1 MAHSSNEVVLTN
13 GVIHTVD
20 HTDSTHEALL
30 MRGGRIAAVGT
41 SAEVLAAAAADA
53 EILDLGGRTVV
64 PGFIDAHNHMSNAAF
79 EPISVDC
86 STPPLETID
95 DVLAAVEAHCRD
107 LPDGQWVR
115 GFGFNS
121 WQTREHRNPTRD
133 ELDEVAPRNP
143 FFLQESNVHTGYANS
158 LALAAVGID
167 ACTPDPWGGGIE
179 RDERG
184 ELTGTLFEA
193 ATNLLQTASWGAYAE
208 LDWERAVALL
218 ESKAREYLALG
229 ITGVGDAC
237 VLDDTAKLYR
247 LADEAGRL
255 PLTVQQLHGGDHFF
269 AAPDPRRAD
278 FLERVRAGDTQ
289 LLRGG
294 TMKIFVDRAY
304 PDGPGMHLH
313 HDGCT
318 THAGVN
324 FYSPREVRE
333 LAVQAGRLGI
343 DLAIHGMGNCAVD
356 TVSDAYELVRRE
368 AGDDRVLRLEH
379 AFLAEPA
386 QAPRLASLGVDLVSN
401 PGLIHHDGMAFDG
414 WRRGATD
421 IKVLP
426 LRSMIDAGV
435 RVSFASDHPCGTTS
449 PAEIMWSA
457 VTREFYQGGTI
468 DPEEAVTA
476 REALR
481 AYTINPAHA
490 SGRGDEEGSLE
501 VGKRANLLVLDRDP
515 LAIAADEIRSLVVE
529 QTYVDGALVHSVG
542 AAG

>member
-1 MAHSSNEVVLTN
+1 MAQDAGELLFTN
-13 GVIHTVD
+13 GVIHSVD
-20 HTDSTHEALL
+20 ALDSTHSALL
-30 MRGGRIAAVGT
+30 VRDGRIAAVG
-41 SAEVLAAAAADA
+41 SDAEVRAAASPGAQAV
-53 EILDLGGRTVV
+53 DLGGRTMT

-86 STPPLETID
+86 STPPLETLGE
-95 DVLAAVEAHCRD
+95 VLAAIEAHCRE

-121 WQTREHRNPTRD
+121 WQTREHRNPTRG

-193 ATNLLQTASWGAYAE
+193 ATNLLQTASWGAYAAQ
-208 LDWERAVALL
+208 DWERAIGLI
-218 ESKAREYLALG
+218 ERKAREYLALG
-229 ITGVGDAC
+229 ITGIGDAC
-237 VLDDTAKLYR
+237 VLEDSARLYR
-247 LADEAGRL
+247 MTDEAGRL

-278 FLERVRAGDTQ
+278 FLERVREGDTR

-294 TMKIFVDRAY
+294 TMKVFVDRAY
-304 PDGPGMHLH
+304 PDGPGVHLH

-333 LAVQAGRLGI
+333 LAVQAAELDV

-356 TVSDAYELVRRE
+356 SVSDAYEAVRR
-368 AGDDRVLRLEH
+368 ATGDDRVLRLEH

-386 QAPRLASLGVDLVSN
+386 QGRRLASLGVDLVSN

-414 WRRGATD
+414 WRRGDAG

-457 VTREFYQGGTI
+457 VTREFYLGGTV

-481 AYTINPAHA
+481 AYTINAAHA
-490 SGRGDEEGSLE
+490 SSRAAEEGSLE
-501 VGKRANLLVLDRDP
+501 PGKRANLAVLDRDP
-515 LAIAADEIRSLVVE
+515 LAVPASEIRGLVVE
-529 QTYVDGALVHSVG
+529 QTYVDGALVH
-542 AAG
+542 ALAE

>member
-1 MAHSSNEVVLTN
+1 MHNAHELVFTG
-13 GVIHTVD
+13 GVIHSVD
-20 HTDSTHEALL
+20 ATDATHSALL
-30 MRGGRIAAVGT
+30 VRDGRIAAIG
-41 SAEVLAAAAADA
+41 SDAEVRAAASGAARL
-53 EILDLGGRTVV
+53 IDLGGRTVV

-86 STPPLETID
+86 STPPLESLD
-95 DVLAAVEAHCRD
+95 EVLAAIEAFCRE

-121 WQTREHRNPTRD
+121 WQTREHRNPTRG

-167 ACTPDPWGGGIE
+167 ECTPDPWGGGIE

-184 ELTGTLFEA
+184 RLTGTLFEA
-193 ATNLLQTASWGAYAE
+193 ATNLLQTASWGAYAAQ
-208 LDWERAVALL
+208 DWERAVGLL

-237 VLDDTAKLYR
+237 VLDDTARLYR

-269 AAPDPRRAD
+269 AAQDLRHAD
-278 FLERVRAGDTQ
+278 FVERVRGGESH
-289 LLRGG
+289 LLRSG

-304 PDGPGMHLH
+304 PDGPGMHIH

-324 FYSPREVRE
+324 FYSPREVHD
-333 LAVQAGRLGI
+333 LAVQASAMNI

-356 TVSDAYELVRRE
+356 SVSDAYEAVRRQT
-368 AGDDRVLRLEH
+368 GDDRVLRLEH
-379 AFLAEPA
+379 AFLANPS

-401 PGLIHHDGMAFDG
+401 PGLIHHDGEAFAG
-414 WRRGATD
+414 WRRGD
-421 IKVLP
+421 SSIKVLP

-457 VTREFYQGGTI
+457 VTRKFYLGGTV

-490 SGRGDEEGSLE
+490 SGRGAEEGSLE
-501 VGKRANLLVLDRDP
+501 PGKRANLLVLDRDP
-515 LAIAADEIRSLVVE
+515 LAVPADELRELTVE
-529 QTYVDGALVHSVG
+529 QTYVDGQLVHTLGS
-542 AAG
+542 